1 MVYRQEGHI
10 IDIIWG
16 LKIWFESLKK
26 RGSGE
31 INCYKAIQQFSSLI
45 SSTKT
50 IAAIICKTCVVKAS
64 SNYKL
69 IENINNPH
77 RPDLLALSNVTRRI
91 KKCEKKCKKMCI
103 KCRLTH
109 RSPLILPAWT
119 QEVSHNSLF
128 VNTAAWYCPVEIPC
142 APVNVAMSTI
152 ISASK
157 SFFA

>member
-91 KKCEKKCKKMCI
+91 KKCEKKKNVKK
-103 KCRLTH
+103 
-109 RSPLILPAWT
+109 
-119 QEVSHNSLF
+119 
-128 VNTAAWYCPVEIPC
+128 C
-142 APVNVAMSTI
+142 ASNVDLHTDPH
-152 ISASK
+152 
-157 SFFA
+157 SFFLLGRKRFPIIHYLSTQPHDIAQLKYPAHQLTLPCQQ